1 LISVSASDCETL
13 LDRNWQ
19 LQRSQMP
26 IGGSGG
32 LTILSLPG
40 CMSIRIQIILQCF
53 LILRRHL
60 DKLESIPD
68 LDVFGNHDR
77 FRPNLAANL
86 QIYI

>member
-1 LISVSASDCETL
+1 ML
-13 LDRNWQ
+13 LERNWE

-32 LTILSLPG
+32 FMIRSLRG
-40 CMSIRIQIILQCF
+40 CMSVRIQIISQSL

-68 LDVFGNHDR
+68 LNVFGNHDR
-77 FRPNLAANL
+77 FRPNLAADL

>member
-1 LISVSASDCETL
+1 ML
-13 LDRNWQ
+13 LDRNCE

-32 LTILSLPG
+32 FTILSLRG
-40 CMSIRIQIILQCF
+40 CMSVRIQIISQCF
-53 LILRRHL
+53 LILKRDL

-68 LDVFGNHDR
+68 LNVLGNHDR
-77 FRPNLAANL
+77 LRPNLAANL